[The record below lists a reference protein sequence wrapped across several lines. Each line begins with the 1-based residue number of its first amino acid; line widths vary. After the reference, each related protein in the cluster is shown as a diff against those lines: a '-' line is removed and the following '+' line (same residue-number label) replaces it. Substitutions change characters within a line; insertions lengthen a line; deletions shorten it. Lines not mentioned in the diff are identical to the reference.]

1 MMNEKLPKHSEQ
13 MMPPSSGTNMQAGGA
28 SLSGLDPS
36 FENVGID
43 PLQFD
48 YSSAFM
54 QSIDS
59 PSAIDY
65 GNQVSVIIF
74 ATKFLMITIFVHFN
88 FLYIN

>member
-13 MMPPSSGTNMQAGGA
+13 MLPPSSGTNMPTGGA
-28 SLSGLDPS
+28 SLGGLDPN
-36 FENVGID
+36 FESVGID

-65 GNQVSVIIF
+65 GNQVSNFNFQNFIIF
-74 ATKFLMITIFVHFN
+74 PVIMQGMFLS
-88 FLYIN
+88 

>member
-13 MMPPSSGTNMQAGGA
+13 MLPPSSGTNMPTGGA
-28 SLSGLDPS
+28 SLSGLDPN
-36 FENVGID
+36 FESVGID

-65 GNQVSVIIF
+65 GNQVSNFIF
-74 ATKFLMITIFVHFN
+74 
-88 FLYIN
+88 

>member
-13 MMPPSSGTNMQAGGA
+13 MLPPSSGTNMPAGGA
-28 SLSGLDPS
+28 SLSGLDPN
-36 FENVGID
+36 FESVGID

-65 GNQVSVIIF
+65 GNQVSKIYF
-74 ATKFLMITIFVHFN
+74 ESFLLSMNNYSLIKVQE
-88 FLYIN
+88 